1 MIHGM
6 MTTYDLIR
14 KLTMLDPDGTC
25 PIMLSVKT
33 ADPSTGQEREATGT
47 IDELFVERMENE
59 DRAIII
65 TAIDG

>member
-1 MIHGM
+1 MINGI

-14 KLTMLDPDGTC
+14 KLTMLDPDGNC
-25 PIMLSVKT
+25 PVMLSVKT
-33 ADPSTGQEREATGT
+33 ADPSTKQEREAVGF
-47 IDELFVERMENE
+47 IDELCVERMEDE